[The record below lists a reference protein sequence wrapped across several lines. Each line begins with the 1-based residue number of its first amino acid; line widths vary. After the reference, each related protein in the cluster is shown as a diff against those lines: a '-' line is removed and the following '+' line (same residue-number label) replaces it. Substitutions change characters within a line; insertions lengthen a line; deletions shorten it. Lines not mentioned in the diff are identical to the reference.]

1 MSVATLVLQE
11 LEEEDSWDDRMGY
24 EASVNL
30 LTVSQELAEREDVLQ
45 EAPEVAL
52 RTGASSRV
60 VMSIQ
65 DHLLQ
70 DCWLNWEE
78 DVRRAHRDWETA
90 RGILALFG
98 WSGVGTGHVHGR
110 RLSEEEEARFMMWK
124 QLYVEQLARF
134 EEERLAAGDFGLM
147 MNNMDVECCYNK
159 LEDLETIRKKLET
172 GNKPK
177 FLFLF

>member
-1 MSVATLVLQE
+1 MSSAGMSVATLVLQE

-65 DHLLQ
+65 DRLLQ

-78 DVRRAHRDWETA
+78 DVRRAHQDWEMA
-90 RGILALFG
+90 
-98 WSGVGTGHVHGR
+98 
-110 RLSEEEEARFMMWK
+110 
-124 QLYVEQLARF
+124 
-134 EEERLAAGDFGLM
+134 
-147 MNNMDVECCYNK
+147 
-159 LEDLETIRKKLET
+159 
-172 GNKPK
+172 
-177 FLFLF
+177 